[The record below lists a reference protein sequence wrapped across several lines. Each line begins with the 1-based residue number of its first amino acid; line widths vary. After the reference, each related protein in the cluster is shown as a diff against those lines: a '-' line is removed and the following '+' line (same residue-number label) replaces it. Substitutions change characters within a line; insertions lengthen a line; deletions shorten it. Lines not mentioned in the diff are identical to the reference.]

1 MKKLFLLIV
10 LSSCVSLM
18 SDVSYAGYAEGN
30 AFSSGNTNTTPAQD
44 AYGQV
49 VRIVGGSRCKATAAP
64 PSYSEG
70 DEVPLS
76 CELDGDLRTNG
87 AGGGGAGD
95 ASLAEQQTQTGI
107 LTTMDAD
114 TGAISLGVG
123 GTADAAATAGSTGS
137 LSAKL
142 RTVTS
147 QLDILSAAAVRT
159 LTVASGVTTN
169 TTSTP
174 IAGVRGTKTYW
185 AQVDGTGAVTAT
197 VQFNGCQ
204 TAATTYCVVLGSI
217 ALSGTTQK
225 YDVTTPSVG
234 SADYPYIGITTTS
247 VTGTGAAVSAGV
259 NY

>member
-1 MKKLFLLIV
+1 MRHLRSFTVLLILLLV
-10 LSSCVSLM
+10 IPLHTF
-18 SDVSYAGYAEGN
+18 AGTVE
-30 AFSSGNTNTTPAQD
+30 SG
-44 AYGQV
+44 
-49 VRIVGGSRCKATAAP
+49 GG
-64 PSYSEG
+64 G
-70 DEVPLS
+70 F
-76 CELDGDLRTNG
+76 G
-87 AGGGGAGD
+87 GGGGAGD
-95 ASLAEQQTQTGI
+95 ASLAEQQTQTTH
-107 LTTMDAD
+107 L
-114 TGAISLGVG
+114 
-123 GTADAAATAGSTGS
+123 ATIAN
-137 LSAKL
+137 
-142 RTVTS
+142 
-147 QLDILSAAAVRT
+147 AAVRT
-159 LTVASGVTTN
+159 LSIASGVTTN